1 MSPPRRSIARRG
13 PGSGYMVFATPLLR
27 VAQGISAYEI
37 GTKNSQNYDMV
48 YASKVHLTFKQA
60 RFVRRLFAGGSSA

>member
-1 MSPPRRSIARRG
+1 
-13 PGSGYMVFATPLLR
+13 MVFATPLLR